1 MMAVISD
8 ADLVS
13 FLQEE
18 LPRMGLRW
26 RGFRNFRGTV
36 KKRLARRLGE
46 LGLASLDAYRDRLA
60 SEAGERAVLD
70 AMCRIT
76 ISRLYRDRGVMEAL
90 RTEMRPSRI
99 WSAGC
104 ASGEEPYTMALLFPS
119 AEIVATDADAALIER
134 ARRGVFQS
142 GSLRELPLELRDAGL
157 RREGDVY
164 VVRDELRARIDFRT
178 QDLRVDMPEGPF
190 DVILC
195 RNVAFT
201 YFDEPG
207 QRTVAQR
214 LCDRLLAGGALVV
227 GQHEEPPD
235 LEGALVRR
243 GRSIYVR
250 SP

>member
-1 MMAVISD
+1 MPAIAD
-8 ADLVS
+8 AELIS

-46 LGLASLDAYRDRLA
+46 LGMASLDAYRARLA
-60 SEAGERAVLD
+60 ADAGERAVLD

-76 ISRLYRDRGVMEAL
+76 ISRLYRDRGVMDAL
-90 RTEMRPSRI
+90 RAEIRPHRI

-104 ASGEEPYTMALLFPS
+104 ASGEEPYTMALMFP
-119 AEIVATDADAALIER
+119 AAAIVATDADAALIER
-134 ARRGVFQS
+134 ARRGVFAG
-142 GSLRELPLELRDAGL
+142 GSIRELPTELRDAGL
-157 RREGDVY
+157 RREGDTF
-164 VVRDELRARIDFRT
+164 VVRDEIRARIDFRT
-178 QDLRVDMPEGPF
+178 QDLRVDMPDGPF

-201 YFDEPG
+201 YFDEHV
-207 QRTVAQR
+207 QLAVARR
-214 LCDRLLAGGALVV
+214 LGDRLRVGGALVV

-235 LEGALVRR
+235 LEGALERHA
-243 GRSIYVR
+243 RSIYVR
-250 SP
+250 SR